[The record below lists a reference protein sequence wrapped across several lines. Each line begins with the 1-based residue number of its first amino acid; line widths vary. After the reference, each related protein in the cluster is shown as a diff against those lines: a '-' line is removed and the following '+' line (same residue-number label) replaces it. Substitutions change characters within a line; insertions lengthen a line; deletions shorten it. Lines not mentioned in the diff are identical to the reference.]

1 MALPK
6 KGTRKITVDS
16 GVYRWLVRRDGGAF
30 RLIAE
35 AHAQPAQRL
44 AVKIP
49 VGLFPQDAQILSPAL
64 VKQCLVLALNDGYQP
79 NQAGPEH
86 RMEIATGQL
95 NFGKVNRE
103 ELTKRPVGRPRK
115 RAPGEKR
122 KPVYL
127 SLESEDRERLK
138 VRADAAD
145 VGIGTLAKTW
155 VLERLD
161 REERRT
167 RTT

>member
-16 GVYRWLVRRDGGAF
+16 GVYRWLVRRDGRAF
-30 RLIAE
+30 QLIAE
-35 AHAQPAQRL
+35 DHAEPAQRL
-44 AVKIP
+44 AVRIP
-49 VGLFPQDAQILSPAL
+49 MGLFPRDVQILSPAL
-64 VKQCLVLALNDGYQP
+64 VKQCLVLAVNDGYQP
-79 NQAGPEH
+79 SKPGPEH
-86 RMEIATGQL
+86 RMEIKTGQL
-95 NFGKVNRE
+95 NFGKVKRE

-138 VRADAAD
+138 VHADAKE
-145 VGIGTLAKTW
+145 VGIGTLAKMW
-155 VLERLD
+155 ILERLD
-161 REERRT
+161 REERAGCRS
-167 RTT
+167 